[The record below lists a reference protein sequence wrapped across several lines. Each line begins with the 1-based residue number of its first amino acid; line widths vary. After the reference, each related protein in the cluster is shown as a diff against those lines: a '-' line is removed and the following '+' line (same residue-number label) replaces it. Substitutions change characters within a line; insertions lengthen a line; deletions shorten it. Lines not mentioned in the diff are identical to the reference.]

1 MFFGYRTALAE
12 AELEY
17 DKNHVSPS
25 LYIRFKL
32 KNLPDSLRK
41 YDEDGDLYA
50 LIWTTTPWT
59 LPANQAICF
68 NPSLQYSIVRMNDGA
83 DYYIVATELIPKL
96 KETLESIEF
105 VEVATLNASDLEYC
119 TYFHPIDRT
128 TELRFL
134 KGDHVT
140 SEVGTG
146 LVHTAPSHGFDD
158 YLVCLAEK
166 ISIVSASKSIINP
179 YRN

>member
-1 MFFGYRTALAE
+1 MYFRTALAE

-17 DKNHVSPS
+17 NKNHVSPS

-32 KNLPDSLRK
+32 NKLPDSLKK
-41 YDEDGDLYA
+41 YDEYGDLYA

-68 NPSLQYSIVRMNDGA
+68 NPSLQYSLVRLNDEA
-83 DYYIVATELIPKL
+83 EYYIVGTELIPKL
-96 KETLESIEF
+96 RESLESVELE
-105 VEVATLNASDLEYC
+105 EVATVNSSDLEHC

-134 KGDHVT
+134 KGGHVT
-140 SEVGTG
+140 ADVGTG

-158 YLVCLAEK
+158 YLVCLAER
-166 ISIVSASKSIINP
+166 IPIVSEN
-179 YRN
+179 NF